1 MRGLAYAIAAIA
13 AVGIMFV
20 IATMPGEQSSDPTAT
35 PATAE
40 TQTAETQTVAETQAA
55 ETQTQPAE
63 SAEVLAS
70 TTDPKAETESL
81 TLAVPKMHCEFAC
94 FPKVKETL
102 ESVETV
108 ELVELGPQKEEG
120 AIDNRQVIV
129 KFKPG
134 FDVNDAV
141 ARLTKAGFGDSEVVQ

>member
-20 IATMPGEQSSDPTAT
+20 IATMPSEQSSDPTAT

-40 TQTAETQTVAETQAA
+40 TQTAETQTVAETQ
-55 ETQTQPAE
+55 TQPAE

-70 TTDPKAETESL
+70 TTDVKAETESL

-141 ARLTKAGFGDSEVVQ
+141 ALLTKAGFGDSEVVQ

>member
-1 MRGLAYAIAAIA
+1 MRGLAYAIAAVA

-20 IATMPGEQSSDPTAT
+20 IATSNNEQSSDPTAA

-40 TQTAETQTVAETQAA
+40 TQTADTQAV
-55 ETQTQPAE
+55 AE

-70 TTDPKAETESL
+70 TTDAEGGL
-81 TLAVPKMHCEFAC
+81 VTLAVPEMHCEFAC

-102 ESVETV
+102 ESDETV

-129 KFKPG
+129 TYKAG
-134 FDVNDAV
+134 FDVKNAI
-141 ARLTKAGFGDSEVVQ
+141 ALLSKEGFDDSDVVK

>member
-40 TQTAETQTVAETQAA
+40 TQTAETQTVAETQ
-55 ETQTQPAE
+55 PAE

-70 TTDPKAETESL
+70 TTDAKAETESL

>member
-20 IATMPGEQSSDPTAT
+20 IATTPGEQSSDPTAT

-40 TQTAETQTVAETQAA
+40 TQTAETQTVAETQ
-55 ETQTQPAE
+55 TQPAE

-70 TTDPKAETESL
+70 TTDAKVETESL

-134 FDVNDAV
+134 FDVTDAV

>member
-40 TQTAETQTVAETQAA
+40 TQTAETQTVAETQ
-55 ETQTQPAE
+55 TQPAE

-70 TTDPKAETESL
+70 TTDAKAETESL
-81 TLAVPKMHCEFAC
+81 TLAVPKMHCEFVC
-94 FPKVKETL
+94 FPSVKETL

>member
-1 MRGLAYAIAAIA
+1 MRGLAYAIAAVA

-20 IATMPGEQSSDPTAT
+20 IATSTNEPSSDPTT
-35 PATAE
+35 EPATAE
-40 TQTAETQTVAETQAA
+40 TQTAD
-55 ETQTQPAE
+55 TQPIAE

-70 TTDPKAETESL
+70 TSDAEGGLVTI
-81 TLAVPKMHCEFAC
+81 AVPEMHCNFVC

-102 ESVETV
+102 ESDETV

-129 KFKPG
+129 KYKAG
-134 FDVNDAV
+134 FDVKNAI
-141 ARLTKAGFGDSEVVQ
+141 ALLSKEGFDDSDVVK

>member
-40 TQTAETQTVAETQAA
+40 TQTAETQTVAETQ
-55 ETQTQPAE
+55 PVE

-70 TTDPKAETESL
+70 TTDAKAETESL
-81 TLAVPKMHCEFAC
+81 TLAVPKMHCEFVC
-94 FPKVKETL
+94 FPNVKETL

-108 ELVELGPQKEEG
+108 ESVELGPQKEEG